1 MTRRPGRPVLQ
12 TGTRLVQGLLLA
24 MVVSLACGL
33 PGMSRA
39 QAAQALLN
47 TEVAPAKWKAVRLKN
62 LPKGAAVG
70 LSVAT
75 SGTVDLIFVHQ
86 DELKRFPAAVN
97 PLFQG
102 TVERKLE
109 FSVVI
114 PASGDYFVIFDNRR
128 GTQAQKVKILIRAE
142 RPRSA
147 NPAPPAPAKRK
158 NETEL

>member
-1 MTRRPGRPVLQ
+1 MMRRFLP
-12 TGTRLVQGLLLA
+12 GLLFA
-24 MVVSLACGL
+24 VAVSIFGSVPTLGSAN
-33 PGMSRA
+33 
-39 QAAQALLN
+39 AAQAILN

-70 LSVAT
+70 LSVAS

-114 PASGDYFVIFDNRR
+114 PASGDYFVIFDNRQGKEMR
-128 GTQAQKVKILIRAE
+128 KVKILIRAE
-142 RPRSA
+142 RPRS
-147 NPAPPAPAKRK
+147 PEVRPPQPQPGTDRCVHRAKISADNRH
-158 NETEL
+158 

>member
-1 MTRRPGRPVLQ
+1 MIRR
-12 TGTRLVQGLLLA
+12 LLLGFFLASA
-24 MVVSLACGL
+24 MSFFGGL
-33 PGMSRA
+33 PTVGIA
-39 QAAQALLN
+39 NAAQAILN

-70 LSVAT
+70 LTVT
-75 SGTVDLIFVHQ
+75 CSGTVDLIFVHQ

-114 PASGDYFVIFDNRR
+114 PTAGDYYVIFDNRQ
-128 GTQAQKVKILIRAE
+128 GKETQKVKILIRAAG
-142 RPRSA
+142 PRSLD
-147 NPAPPAPAKRK
+147 PKPPSPGIDKK
-158 NETEL
+158 KETQI

>member
-1 MTRRPGRPVLQ
+1 MIRR
-12 TGTRLVQGLLLA
+12 LLLGFFLAAA
-24 MVVSLACGL
+24 MSFFG
-33 PGMSRA
+33 GMPTA
-39 QAAQALLN
+39 GIANAAQAILN

-70 LSVAT
+70 LTIAC

-114 PASGDYFVIFDNRR
+114 PTAGDYYVIFDNRQ
-128 GTQAQKVKILIRAE
+128 GKETQKVKILIRAVG
-142 RPRSA
+142 PGS
-147 NPAPPAPAKRK
+147 PDPKPPSPGTDKK
-158 NETEL
+158 KETQT